1 MQGNTECLSPCLLP
15 LGFTMDIWFEW
26 LLLGNDPTKGTLT
39 TWQLQCST
47 YFPMS
52 FHWCLKVWKLELEQR
67 NHVYS
72 LGMKNRQSDS
82 AKIKSWCH
90 LSPIPYLFPF
100 LSLCSERSPLRNPTA
115 NSSLQNPSKMQ
126 EIRHFW
132 QQPSWANLFM
142 NQPWSRI
149 IVAAEY
155 YLRAKQLTASR
166 GESSSV
172 VGTSD

>member
-1 MQGNTECLSPCLLP
+1 MP
-15 LGFTMDIWFEW
+15 LGFTMVIWFE

-52 FHWCLKVWKLELEQR
+52 FHWCLKVWHLEKVPNDSIKSQYKLLEAKKSCLLIG
-67 NHVYS
+67 HE
-72 LGMKNRQSDS
+72 NRQSDS
-82 AKIKSWCH
+82 AKNKSWCR
-90 LSPIPYLFPF
+90 LSHIFFHSFRSVQKGRP
-100 LSLCSERSPLRNPTA
+100 SETLPTA

-126 EIRHFW
+126 EIRPFW

-149 IVAAEY
+149 
-155 YLRAKQLTASR
+155 LP
-166 GESSSV
+166 SSETTV
-172 VGTSD
+172 ERYRT

>member
-15 LGFTMDIWFEW
+15 LGFTTVIWFE
-26 LLLGNDPTKGTLT
+26 LLGHDPTKWTLT

-47 YFPMS
+47 YFLMS

-90 LSPIPYLFPF
+90 LSPISYLFPF

-115 NSSLQNPSKMQ
+115 NSSLQNAEDSTFLTATQ
-126 EIRHFW
+126 LS
-132 QQPSWANLFM
+132 QPLHEPTLKPNHRC
-142 NQPWSRI
+142 SRI
-149 IVAAEY
+149 
-155 YLRAKQLTASR
+155 LP
-166 GESSSV
+166 SSETTDRKSWWKFKCS
-172 VGTSD
+172 GY